1 MREKETPRSLVRN
14 GASDG
19 GLRPFSFGLFYQ
31 IYADGSDNEHHT
43 RHYQHVYFRGS
54 IPFGV
59 NSARILPPNAAPRF
73 AGYRWFR

>member
-19 GLRPFSFGLFYQ
+19 LRPFSFGFFYQ

-43 RHYQHVYFRGS
+43 RHYQHVYFRGKHS
-54 IPFGV
+54 FRRKQCQ
-59 NSARILPPNAAPRF
+59 NTSA
-73 AGYRWFR
+73 